1 MAMVSGQ
8 SRWVKELRVIRISAL
23 TFALLA
29 GFAPGIGHAQTNI
42 DQASRHHRFLQPLAS
57 TATRPRADSLPAKTV
72 GP

>member
-29 GFAPGIGHAQTNI
+29 AAQTNI
-42 DQASRHHRFLQPLAS
+42 DQGKSASQIFPTACVDCHKAPRGLAAGKNS
-57 TATRPRADSLPAKTV
+57 
-72 GP
+72 